1 MGLKILHTADWHIGK
16 EERTEDIFKQ
26 IEKLITIAKDYD
38 FVIVAGDLFDDEES
52 ISVYGRRLKETI
64 RKTQTPFLA
73 ILGNHEYEGI
83 DKIEELFSS
92 PPLTI
97 FTEPKILNIKGIKIL
112 FYPFK
117 KGENSK
123 DVLSFVNKKDIDLA
137 VLHGSIMSDEELTS
151 ALKNYLYFPLYKK
164 DIVEFPFKYVA
175 LGHYHNYKEYSIGNT
190 TLCYSGTIEPLTF
203 DNEGERY
210 VNIIQVEDS
219 KIIQK
224 PLNIGSVSKFKTI
237 EWSWD
242 EEDKMDEIINYKQK
256 YDFLRVIITGFT
268 ENTLK
273 LNAAAE
279 RLRQMNIKVEL
290 KVESLD
296 EILSVPI
303 GKIFYEKI
311 EQYIEKEP
319 QKKDL
324 YKRAFIEGCKIISKC

>member
-1 MGLKILHTADWHIGK
+1 MGLKVIHTADWHIGK
-16 EERTEDIFKQ
+16 EKRTEDIFKQ

-38 FVIVAGDLFDDEES
+38 FVIVAGDLFDDEKS
-52 ISVYGRRLKETI
+52 ISVYGRKLKETI
-64 RKTQTPFLA
+64 EKTSTPFLG

-83 DKIEELFSS
+83 DKTKELFSS
-92 PPLTI
+92 SPLTI

-117 KGENSK
+117 KGGNSK
-123 DVLSFVNKKDIDLA
+123 DVLSFVDSRDVDLA
-137 VLHGSIMSDEELTS
+137 VLHGSIMSDEKLAS
-151 ALKNYLYFPLYKK
+151 SLKNYLYFPLYEE
-164 DIVEFPFKYVA
+164 DIIQFPFKYVA

-210 VNIIQVEDS
+210 VNIIQIEGS

-224 PLNIGSVSKFKTI
+224 PLNIGNISKFKTV
-237 EWSWD
+237 EWNWD
-242 EEDKMDEIINYKQK
+242 EEDKIDEVVNYKQK
-256 YDFLRVIITGFT
+256 YEFLKVIITGFSK
-268 ENTLK
+268 NTLR
-273 LNAAAE
+273 LNKTIE
-279 RLRQMNIKVEL
+279 NLEKMNIKVES

-296 EILSVPI
+296 EILSTPI
-303 GKIFYEKI
+303 GKIFHEKI
-311 EQYIEKEP
+311 EQYIGKEP